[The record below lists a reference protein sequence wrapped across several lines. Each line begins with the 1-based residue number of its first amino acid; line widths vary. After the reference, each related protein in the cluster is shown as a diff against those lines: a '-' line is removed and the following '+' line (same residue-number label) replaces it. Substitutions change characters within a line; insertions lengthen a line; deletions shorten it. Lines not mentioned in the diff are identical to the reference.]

1 MDQDSLGDIGS
12 DEFSTSSE
20 IISEETHSL
29 MECSPGDCPDVH
41 ITRSVKQEE
50 GIWGNIARSCVLMAS
65 MVKCRSIPL
74 IENLNQCSIDN
85 LSTTWLTVD

>member
-1 MDQDSLGDIGS
+1 MDLSVDQDSLGDIGS

-41 ITRSVKQEE
+41 IAGSAIKQEE
-50 GIWGNIARSCVLMAS
+50 GIWGNIARS
-65 MVKCRSIPL
+65 
-74 IENLNQCSIDN
+74 
-85 LSTTWLTVD
+85 